1 MTSSTSLSSAH
12 SLPGIGPAWIGQG
25 QRPLFSSINK
35 AYCPVVKFLV
45 YIEVSF
51 VVIVTLVF
59 YLNFFD
65 IEFFGDKELVQSS
78 TKFEV
83 FSVMLS
89 VWDIGDSL
97 PFVMLFP
104 IDVK

>member
-1 MTSSTSLSSAH
+1 MASYMTYSNSLSSSH
-12 SLPGIGPAWIGQG
+12 SLPGT
-25 QRPLFSSINK
+25 LSSINK

-45 YIEVSF
+45 HIEVSF

-89 VWDIGDSL
+89 VWDIGDSI